1 MTFYS
6 YSLQGRRDSNE
17 DQHLIINNID
27 NKDIEYDNI
36 NLIGV
41 FDGHGGK
48 LVSKFLKH
56 NLPTFFKKKH
66 NSYEKSIKYYYKTF
80 DKLNLLLQD
89 AHPVASTRCGST
101 ACVGIQYYDNNN
113 KMRLIILNCGDSRAI
128 KCNKNNFAEQL
139 TQDHKPNSP
148 DERKRIEGL
157 GGKIKFDGVDWRI
170 EDLSLS
176 RAFGDLSSTPY
187 VTHEPEIYKYN
198 ISSKDKF
205 IVFACDGLWDIM
217 SNQEVVDYILVMLE
231 KGNITNYAKNLA
243 EYAYK
248 KGSLDNITIIIHI
261 L

>member
-17 DQHLIINNID
+17 DQHIIINNINSD
-27 NKDIEYDNI
+27 NNDFDNI
-36 NLIGV
+36 NVIGV

-48 LVSKFLKH
+48 IVSKFLKD
-56 NLPTFFKKKH
+56 NLPNYLKK
-66 NSYEKSIKYYYKTF
+66 NFCYDKSIKNYYNIYN
-80 DKLNLLLQD
+80 KLDLLLCST
-89 AHPVASTRCGST
+89 HPIASKRCGST
-101 ACVGIQYYDNNN
+101 ACVGIEYIDINN
-113 KMRLIILNCGDSRAI
+113 KMKLVILNSGDSRAI
-128 KCNKNNFAEQL
+128 KCNKRNFAEQL

-157 GGKIKFDGVDWRI
+157 GGKIEFDGVDWRI
-170 EDLSLS
+170 KDLSLS
-176 RAFGDLSSTPY
+176 RAFGDKDCIPY

-198 ISSKDKF
+198 ISSNDKF

-231 KGNITNYAKNLA
+231 KNNITNYAKNLA

-248 KGSLDNITIIIHI
+248 KGSMDNITIIIQI